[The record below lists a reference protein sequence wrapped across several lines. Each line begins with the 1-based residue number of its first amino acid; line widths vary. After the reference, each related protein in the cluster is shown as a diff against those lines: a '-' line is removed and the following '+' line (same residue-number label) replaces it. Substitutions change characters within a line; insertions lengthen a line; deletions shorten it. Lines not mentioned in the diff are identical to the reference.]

1 MQKLKIQLP
10 KKRPTSEVC
19 ITLTVEEYETFTELV
34 NCFELYGNP
43 KRVKAHPK
51 PIGLICFYFETKRN
65 KK

>member
-1 MQKLKIQLP
+1 MQNLKIQLP
-10 KKRPTSEVC
+10 KKKPTSEIC
-19 ITLTVEEYETFTELV
+19 ITLTDEEYELCKKLV
-34 NCFELYGNP
+34 MCFELYGFP